1 MAWEMRTSVLRLPR
15 FSLRF
20 AGSGKIE
27 DMRAFMQALYVYWY
41 NKGFWGATVAS
52 AVDFLNTLV
61 LFVVAVTFT
70 MRFDWVT
77 ALTCAEAECATHHL
91 ISGLHAPYLFH
102 TTVWG
107 HIWGFVFLS
116 ATCGACAY
124 ELTHFV
130 ETYYLQSEIEEVA
143 REAGIDTG
151 FLTPLHR
158 WRYHW
163 QRGLNGRDGHESIGL
178 RVGNSIA
185 LSTAGW
191 GDFLEAICAAVGRSG
206 SVKFGAPGEPLDP
219 LRAVQALMQLEN
231 YLIAFHEGDAF
242 RGTALRYVSS
252 SVLTMLLA
260 SMFDAFR
267 TVESRHKA
275 MWAVRSTMVLYAVLY
290 GAGYPFFCLYAV
302 LKVLVKNAAQVKVNY
317 WALSQRTWTSAAAWR
332 FRLYNEVEHL
342 HASRLRAGAE
352 VAESMVARLR
362 ISNSVSRLVRRVC
375 GTCVLVTAL
384 LTFLNPGL
392 LIGGFIGG
400 LTLVW
405 WLTLTLTL
413 YACVPEVDPR
423 EREYAYAADLEKL
436 VSHLHFDTREWFE
449 SADIFYE
456 HLTKHFF
463 KNRLQTVLTS
473 LIENLALPALLLY
486 ALYDGSVEALVEFV
500 VQHSTTVDGIGSI
513 AVGSDW
519 TSSSLTGSTEGG
531 EEGERELSDTDGAT
545 RSAHGKDSASSATL
559 LGAATAPTGTAH
571 SRARK
576 VQQSV
581 ASFAAVYS
589 GWNLRHIDGTTG
601 EAPLATNVHDASLQ
615 LFLRDLSQRVCESSK
630 GGAAENL
637 SASANSFMPPVSA
650 RTEPSRAG
658 PRETAVEE
666 ANNDEGGTAGG
677 VLPFTAGSTTAHER
691 EQLFVSQVLSPHY
704 RSTRGSHTGQR
715 HRDTI
720 TNSSNYGTGR
730 DEVA

>member
-27 DMRAFMQALYVYWY
+27 DMRAFMQTLYVYWY

-61 LFVVAVTFT
+61 LFIVAVIFT

-77 ALTCAEAECATHHL
+77 ALNCPEAECATHQFV
-91 ISGLHAPYLFH
+91 SGLHAPYVFH
-102 TTVWG
+102 KTLWG
-107 HIWGFVFLS
+107 YIWGFVFLS
-116 ATCGACAY
+116 ATCSACVY
-124 ELTHFV
+124 ELTRFV
-130 ETYYLQSEIEEVA
+130 ETYYLQGEIEEVA
-143 REAGIDTG
+143 REAGVETG

-163 QRGLNGRDGHESIGL
+163 RRGLNGRDGHESIGL
-178 RVGNSIA
+178 RGGDGIA

-191 GDFLEAICAAVGRSG
+191 GEFLEVICAAVGRSG
-206 SVKFGAPGEPLDP
+206 SVKFGAPGEPLSP

-231 YLIAFHEGDAF
+231 YLIALHEGGALK
-242 RGTALRYVSS
+242 GTALRYVSS

-267 TVESRHKA
+267 TVEGRHKA
-275 MWAVRSTMVLYAVLY
+275 MWAVRSTMVLYAGLY
-290 GAGYPFFCLYAV
+290 GAGYLFFCLYAV
-302 LKVLVKNAAQVKVNY
+302 LKVLVKNAVQVKVNY
-317 WALSQRTWTSAAAWR
+317 WALSQRTWTAEAEWR

-342 HASRLRAGAE
+342 HSSRLRAGAE
-352 VAESMVARLR
+352 VAEAMVARLR

-384 LTFLNPGL
+384 LSFLNPGL
-392 LIGGFIGG
+392 LIGGSIGG

-405 WLTLTLTL
+405 WLTLALTL

-436 VSHLHFDTREWFE
+436 VGHLHFDTREWFE
-449 SADIFYE
+449 SADVFYE
-456 HLTKHFF
+456 HLTTHFF
-463 KNRLQTVLTS
+463 ENRLQVVLTS
-473 LIENLALPALLLY
+473 LLEHLALPLLLLW
-486 ALYDGSVEALVEFV
+486 AMYDGSVEALVEFV

-519 TSSSLTGSTEGG
+519 TASSLTGSTEEW
-531 EEGERELSDTDGAT
+531 EEGEQELSGADGAS

-559 LGAATAPTGTAH
+559 LGGATATTGTAQ
-571 SRARK
+571 SRVKK

-589 GWNLRHIDGTTG
+589 GWYLRHIDGPTG
-601 EAPLATNVHDASLQ
+601 EAPLATDAYDASLQ
-615 LFLRDLSQRVCESSK
+615 LFLRDLSQRVCDSSK

-637 SASANSFMPPVSA
+637 TESVSSFMPPFPTQ
-650 RTEPSRAG
+650 TEMG
-658 PRETAVEE
+658 HTVPREIAVNEP
-666 ANNDEGGTAGG
+666 NNEGGATGG
-677 VLPFTAGSTTAHER
+677 VLPFATGSTTAHER
-691 EQLFVSQVLSPHY
+691 EQLFVSQVSSIYYH
-704 RSTRGSHTGQR
+704 SFHASSIGQR
-715 HRDTI
+715 RRG
-720 TNSSNYGTGR
+720 NSNYGTGR
-730 DEVA
+730 GEAV